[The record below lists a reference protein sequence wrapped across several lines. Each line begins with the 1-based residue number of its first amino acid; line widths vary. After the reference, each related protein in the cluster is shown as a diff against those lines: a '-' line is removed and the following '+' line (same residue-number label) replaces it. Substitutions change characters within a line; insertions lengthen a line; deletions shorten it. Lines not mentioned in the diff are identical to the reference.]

1 MSNTI
6 PQLSKEQAK
15 ELLWRRGSLA
25 WLLDENQKVLYDLF
39 HKNPAKV
46 QTWLLARRSGKTF
59 CLLVLATEYCI
70 KYPNS
75 VVKFV
80 GPTKD
85 QIKRIIRK
93 ELEVSILSNGGCP
106 DDIKPKQQKQDSI
119 YYFPNGSELQICA
132 AEAGNIDSIRGG
144 FSHICIVDE
153 AQDISELKYAIN
165 SVLLPTT
172 ATTGGKVLI
181 SGTPSKDPDHEFNY
195 FIEKADMAGVL
206 TRRTIRDNPRLSKAV
221 QDELIEAMGGEKSDD
236 CRRELFCERIRSKK
250 TTVIP
255 EFDEETEKKLVQDW
269 KRPPF
274 YYPYTSM
281 DLGFRDMTV
290 VVFAYHDFHNDK
302 IVIEDEIVRQG
313 DSMHL
318 ATLAKDIEEK
328 EKSLWYDPMT
338 NENIKVERRVS
349 DHDLIAIQEI
359 KKASNYKIIF
369 EPADKKDMMG
379 GINFLRTLIK
389 NEKVII
395 NPRCKTIINHLRN
408 AKWANTTKDNLGRG
422 ADDSHYDGIPTLS
435 YLMRGIRF
443 EKNPFPKG
451 YNSTLR
457 HEDAFYYGKQ
467 KEVPKTDIYLKMMG
481 INKAKPEEH
490 GYMNYLGN
498 KKGKLGNEK

>member
-1 MSNTI
+1 MTKPE
-6 PQLSKEQAK
+6 PQLTKKQAQD
-15 ELLWRRGSLA
+15 LLWRRGSLS
-25 WLLDENQKVLYDLF
+25 WLLDENQKVLYENF
-39 HKNPAKV
+39 HKNSADI

-59 CLLVLATEYCI
+59 CLLVLATEYCLKHPGSII
-70 KYPNS
+70 KY
-75 VVKFV
+75 V

-93 ELEVSILSNGGCP
+93 ELEFAILTNKGCP
-106 DDIKPKQQKQDSI
+106 DDLKPQFKQQESI
-119 YYFPNGSELQICA
+119 YFFPNGSEIQLCS
-132 AEAGNIDSIRGG
+132 AEGGNIESIRGG
-144 FSHICIVDE
+144 SAHICIVDE
-153 AQDISELKYAIN
+153 AQDVTELKYAVT
-165 SVLLPTT
+165 SVLYPTT
-172 ATTGGKVLI
+172 FTTKGKVLI
-181 SGTPSKDPDHEFNY
+181 SGTPSRDPDHEFNY
-195 FIEKADMAGVL
+195 FIEKAESQGVL
-206 TRRTIRDNPRLSKAV
+206 TRRTIMDNPRLTKQEV
-221 QDELIEAMGGEKSDD
+221 EKFIEEMGGRNSDD

-269 KRPPF
+269 QRPPF
-274 YYPYTSM
+274 YFPYTSM

-313 DSMHL
+313 DNMHL

-328 EKSLWYDPMT
+328 EKALWYDPMT
-338 NENIKVERRVS
+338 NENFKVERRVA

-379 GINFLRTLIK
+379 GINFLRTMIK

-395 NPRCKTIINHLRN
+395 NPRCKTVINHLRN

-457 HEDAFYYGKQ
+457 QGDAFYVRKE
-467 KEVPKTDIYLKMMG
+467 KEVPNADVYKKM
-481 INKAKPEEH
+481 
-490 GYMNYLGN
+490 LGMR
-498 KKGKLGNEK
+498 KR